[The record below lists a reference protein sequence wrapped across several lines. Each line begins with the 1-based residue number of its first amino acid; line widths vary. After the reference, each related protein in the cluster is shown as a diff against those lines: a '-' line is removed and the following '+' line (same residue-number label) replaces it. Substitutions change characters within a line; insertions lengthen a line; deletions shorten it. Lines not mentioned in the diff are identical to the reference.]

1 MGTKGH
7 LLQRTSPKFRYSTLS
22 CLRSND
28 PRLVKCLV
36 HNERSVVFKKDK
48 VKQQAIPLNSKPR
61 FQTSRIVYK
70 SSLSSSMCREHQV
83 YRTDGCGRCSE
94 AHGSRHSCGCAT
106 TPYLRAHGQNGITVK
121 VNL

>member
-83 YRTDGCGRCSE
+83 YRTDGCGPVLRSTRL
-94 AHGSRHSCGCAT
+94 APQLRMRHYPLLEST
-106 TPYLRAHGQNGITVK
+106 RSKWHHS
-121 VNL
+121 